1 MTGDWQIRRCNQCGA
16 LESDPT
22 IALAFDW
29 YNGEVVHLTGGGV
42 LRCGALVAVDDAEVS
57 R

>member
-42 LRCGALVAVDDAEVS
+42 LRCGALAAVDDAEVS